1 MSLTKV
7 TYSMIQGACF
17 NVLDYGAVGD
27 NSTNCTSAFQA
38 AFDAANAAGG
48 GAVYVPA
55 GTYLTDKITVYSK
68 TALIGEN
75 YGSAVVKLRNTQNT
89 HLIYG
94 FGSDALW
101 GTGSGGGI
109 YNFEM
114 RDIVLDGNRANNAT
128 DSDTIAVVAIYG
140 YAHRWENVR
149 VQNASNHGIWTEWG
163 AGEPVPMAEFC
174 TFKDVMVVIAGRHGF
189 KFGGPRDSKFI
200 SVQSVSAGQNTNAT
214 YSGIVVYGAGNG
226 RFIGC
231 HTWSYSTANRMKS
244 SILLEAS
251 NNEFTANH
259 FEGASY
265 ANVHFKTSSNNNF
278 DPSNRIYSLVNYAG
292 GAQMIFEGV
301 CLYNNVRCLFGPGQG
316 DLTPGA
322 APVFAIQMGVNAL
335 TDNVAANNID
345 VIVNQNEAGVLYYN
359 MNAGAA
365 GRGQNTM
372 RFNEFSLRNPAT
384 YPITGTYDSSDS
396 IELITE
402 GNVRAYQNT
411 NIQNGTITVPA
422 NASATWTYPFSFD
435 NVPRVVITAKEPTS
449 ALVDGVWPS
458 AIGNT
463 QVVVFNDNA
472 FDVDV
477 DIIAMVSMDY

>member
-7 TYSMIQGACF
+7 TYSMISGACF

-27 NSTNCTSAFQA
+27 NSTDCTTAFQA

-48 GAVYVPA
+48 GAVYVPS
-55 GTYLTDKITVYSK
+55 GTYLSDKITVYSK

-75 YGSAVVKLRNTQNT
+75 YGSAVVKLRNSQNT

-94 FGSDALW
+94 DGSDALW

-114 RDIVLDGNRANNAT
+114 RDIVLDGNRANNTT

-174 TFKDVMVVIAGRHGF
+174 TFKDVMIVIAGRHGF

-200 SVQSVSAGQNTNAT
+200 SVQSVSAGQNANAT

-231 HTWSYSTANRMKS
+231 HVWSYSTAARMKS
-244 SILLEAS
+244 SLLLEAG

-259 FEGASY
+259 FEGAAY
-265 ANVHFKTSSNNNF
+265 ANVHLKNSSSNNF

-292 GAQMIFEGV
+292 GSQMILENV
-301 CLYNNVRCLFGPGQG
+301 CLYNNIRCLFGPGQG

-322 APVFAIQMGVNAL
+322 APVFAIQMGVDAL
-335 TDNVAANNID
+335 TDNVTANNID
-345 VIVNQNEAGVLYYN
+345 VVVNQNEAGVLFYY
-359 MNAGAA
+359 MNPGCA

-384 YPITGTYDSSDS
+384 YPITGTYDPTDS

-402 GNVRAYQNT
+402 GNRRIYQNS
-411 NIQNGTITVPA
+411 NIQNGTVTVPA
-422 NASATWTYPFSFD
+422 NASVTWPYPFPFV
-435 NVPRVVITAKEPTS
+435 NPPRVVITAKQPS
-449 ALVDGVWPS
+449 APLVDNVWPS

-463 QVVVFNDNA
+463 QVVIFNDNS
-472 FDVDV
+472 FNVDV
-477 DIIAMVSMDY
+477 DIIAMVRMDF